1 VRGETIT
8 AAHLSEAAWWPP
20 HSAEANH
27 AGLMDAIPNI
37 PGTLVFEES
46 TANSFNQFHGHWE
59 AACRGESLF
68 EPIFLS
74 WLLADEYV
82 APVAPDFERTPDEEK
97 LVERYGMTD
106 GQLMFRRL
114 KIAEKGL
121 ALFQQEFP
129 LCADE
134 AFMTSGHPV
143 FHPERLL
150 DMLHAAPKPIAQKT
164 LDLDGEWVDSPVG
177 ELLCYLP
184 HDPAGTYYIG
194 ADVGFGVRKDYSVA
208 QILDGQKRQAA
219 IWRSNRVNSDRFGSI
234 LAALGRY
241 FNDAHII
248 AERNGP
254 GILTNR
260 VLHKDHAYPWVY
272 QETVYDKITD
282 TETLAVGFLTTE
294 KSKSLIVGE
303 LQAAIRC
310 RDIEI
315 YDEAT
320 LKELQSFIQTET
332 GRLEAEK
339 GKNDDCVMSLA
350 LANHVH
356 AGAWEPI
363 EVPDEMYTTID

>member
-1 VRGETIT
+1 MRAEDLTVSARSVSQAKRGLRLFIAAAVVLSGIAIVVAT
-8 AAHLSEAAWWPP
+8 A
-20 HSAEANH
+20 SATAPTRN
-27 AGLMDAIPNI
+27 GAI
-37 PGTLVFEES
+37 
-46 TANSFNQFHGHWE
+46 A
-59 AACRGESLF
+59 
-68 EPIFLS
+68 
-74 WLLADEYV
+74 
-82 APVAPDFERTPDEEK
+82 
-97 LVERYGMTD
+97 
-106 GQLMFRRL
+106 FR
-114 KIAEKGL
+114 
-121 ALFQQEFP
+121 
-129 LCADE
+129 
-134 AFMTSGHPV
+134 
-143 FHPERLL
+143 
-150 DMLHAAPKPIAQKT
+150 
-164 LDLDGEWVDSPVG
+164 
-177 ELLCYLP
+177 
-184 HDPAGTYYIG
+184 
-194 ADVGFGVRKDYSVA
+194 
-208 QILDGQKRQAA
+208 
-219 IWRSNRVNSDRFGSI
+219 
-234 LAALGRY
+234 RY

-363 EVPDEMYTTID
+363 EVPDAMYTTID